1 MSQDRVHSSSDT
13 EIGESLG
20 RGESAIVQRGGSYY
34 IISKDKNGKVNTRE
48 ANVIIDYSSR
58 AGDYRPKID
67 GRYIDEPVI
76 RTTNAAGTRE
86 EYVMYKGQ
94 LYKREGD
101 TGNEWKPTDEP
112 MPIVVQGTTSEATI
126 VAIKEQENS
135 QKRQE
140 RAYQAA
146 WLLLDSTL
154 GQYAYNKIDQMC
166 IDEWK
171 SSQS

>member
-1 MSQDRVHSSSDT
+1 
-13 EIGESLG
+13 
-20 RGESAIVQRGGSYY
+20 
-34 IISKDKNGKVNTRE
+34 
-48 ANVIIDYSSR
+48 
-58 AGDYRPKID
+58 
-67 GRYIDEPVI
+67 
-76 RTTNAAGTRE
+76 
-86 EYVMYKGQ
+86 
-94 LYKREGD
+94 
-101 TGNEWKPTDEP
+101 